1 LRAIKPNVANRLP
14 PPGQIIVD
22 NDDLAPWLYD
32 AKKLAKRSLAI
43 LAGLLMQQKKYE
55 RTIVAGIPAAFV
67 PATSLPFL
75 P

>member
-1 LRAIKPNVANRLP
+1 
-14 PPGQIIVD
+14 
-22 NDDLAPWLYD
+22 
-32 AKKLAKRSLAI
+32 